1 MGDRRYDVKD
11 VCTNCWH
18 DNCDTCRGG
27 NCACRKYN
35 HPPGHATTYIDSEGE
50 ERCECGK
57 WLEPPYYEHDDHLR
71 SIERKQ
77 ANSSAKGV
85 AE

>member
-1 MGDRRYDVKD
+1 MSVHY
-11 VCTNCWH
+11 
-18 DNCDTCRGG
+18 
-27 NCACRKYN
+27 
-35 HPPGHATTYIDSEGE
+35 PPGHASTYIDSEGE

-71 SIERKQ
+71 SIERQQ
-77 ANSSAKGV
+77 ANSSAKGA